1 MSIFRVDLIWND
13 FFLIGLLSA
22 VGSLMVTVQDSN
34 FSLTWTAPTTQEV
47 IDSTPVIE
55 GYCVDVVNHTRDST
69 LKLHS
74 QCGIMETSYDY
85 PIQTGY
91 NSVCHLLQ
99 FRVTPVS
106 VGGDGIPALVELLQ
120 VQEGT

>member
-1 MSIFRVDLIWND
+1 
-13 FFLIGLLSA
+13 
-22 VGSLMVTVQDSN
+22 MVTVQDSN

-47 IDSTPVIE
+47 IDSRPVIE
-55 GYCVDVVNHTRDST
+55 GYCVDVINLTST
-69 LKLHS
+69 STLHS
-74 QCGIMETSYDY
+74 QCGIMETSFDY
-85 PIQTGY
+85 PIPTGY

-106 VGGDGIPALVELLQ
+106 FGGNGIPTLVELLQ